1 MDMKEFPPTPKN
13 LEDNVISL
21 DDWRRER
28 PDDVG
33 GGDRKKEYDPEYGSG
48 RGEVISLN
56 GPEYGTEEWRSI
68 YVQRFLRQ
76 YSDDLDA
83 LPEEA
88 REHFMGQVH
97 IFESGEVGNAIGILE
112 NVLSDLKEMA
122 AEGELWRIQPEETTK
137 TQTMEA
143 DSRDIEQ
150 DSEAKKSSIDKSTL
164 AISALRENLSGKKD
178 SSVSRGD
185 TQKYPPLRLVYS
197 ADDSVDE

>member
-1 MDMKEFPPTPKN
+1 MKEFPPTPKN

-28 PDDVG
+28 SDNVG
-33 GGDRKKEYDPEYGSG
+33 GGDRKEEYDPEYGSG
-48 RGEVISLN
+48 RGEIISLN
-56 GPEYGTEEWRSI
+56 GPEYGTEEWRSV

-122 AEGELWRIQPEETTK
+122 AEGELWRIQPEETAK

-178 SSVSRGD
+178 SSANRGD